1 MIVLL
6 LIWNDPDIRSLHIG
20 SSSSSWS
27 RVWSSIWDRL
37 RSLTRLA
44 SRGFLSASWRTFR
57 ASSPWSLMRSSTA
70 RGRMARTPGYYINH
84 FSIIICNVDSFLAD
98 FYPIQ
103 STFKLPPFYFIFIR
117 RFFEKMFITLL
128 LYYNSINF

>member
-6 LIWNDPDIRSLHIG
+6 LIWNDLDIRSLLCIG

-70 RGRMARTPGYYINH
+70 RGRMARTPGYYINQ
-84 FSIIICNVDSFLAD
+84 FSIVICNVDSFLAD
-98 FYPIQ
+98 FYPIE
-103 STFKLPPFYFIFIR
+103 STFKLPPFYFIFKIVR
-117 RFFEKMFITLL
+117 SLL
-128 LYYNSINF
+128 MY